1 MQYVES
7 LVWGFHNPTEIQFGA
22 GSRSVLIQELAG
34 KRLLAVSS
42 ARGRRQFEGDRLTGA
57 ITASFK
63 WADSVRANPGLI
75 ETQADIARFSGGSF
89 DAVLAIGGGSAMDA
103 AKALAL
109 ALAPNQTC
117 RDLDRLIRHQ
127 MDQPLAAPL
136 PVYALTT
143 TAGTGAEVTPFAT
156 IWDYTNRKK
165 LSLFHPRLFPVLA
178 IVDPELTYQLPYAAT
193 LSTGFDALS
202 HAFESVWN
210 KNRNP
215 LTIMMAGKA
224 IALGLNALPRLA
236 ANLEHHEAREKMSEA
251 SLLAGLCISHTR
263 TALAHSI
270 SYPLTAH
277 FGIDHG
283 LACAYSL
290 GPIGRY
296 VLNNAPEVLTE
307 VARLA
312 GFKNAEYL
320 IASLE
325 DMLHQLQVA
334 QLLKDKLH
342 GQDLTKLRE
351 EMITPGRSDNF
362 VLPVSDNLLDRIIGS
377 YQPQ

>member
-1 MQYVES
+1 MHIEGS
-7 LVWGFHNPTEIQFGA
+7 SSWGFHNPTRIQFGA
-22 GSRSVLIQELAG
+22 GSRALLIEELAG
-34 KRLLAVSS
+34 KRVLAVSS
-42 ARGRRQFEGDRLTGA
+42 ARGRRQFEDDKLTGA
-57 ITASFK
+57 VAATFEWVDTI
-63 WADSVRANPGLI
+63 RPNPGLV
-75 ETQADIARFSGGSF
+75 ETQADITRLSGGNF

-109 ALAPNQTC
+109 GLAPGQAC
-117 RDLDRLIRHQ
+117 RDLGQLIK
-127 MDQPLAAPL
+127 DAGSATVAPL

-156 IWDYTNRKK
+156 IWDHANRKK
-165 LSLFHPRLFPVLA
+165 LSLFHPNLFPNLA
-178 IVDPELTYQLPYAAT
+178 ILDPELTYAMPAVVT
-193 LSTGFDALS
+193 ISTGLDALS

-215 LTIMMAGKA
+215 LTIMMAA
-224 IALGLNALPRLA
+224 RSIALGLKALPRVASDLGDRD
-236 ANLEHHEAREKMSEA
+236 ARAMMSEA

-290 GPIGRY
+290 GPISRY
-296 VLNNAPEVLTE
+296 VLQKAPNVLEE
-307 VARLA
+307 VAVLG
-312 GFKNAEYL
+312 GFGGAH
-320 IASLE
+320 SLVSTLE
-325 DMLHQLQVA
+325 GLLRQLNVA
-334 QLLKDKLH
+334 DLLKQDLH
-342 GQDLTKLRE
+342 GKDLVKLRA

-362 VLPVSDNLLDRIIGS
+362 ILPVSEDLLAMVIGRG
-377 YQPQ
+377 